1 MPEVDKE
8 REYQRKYYAD
18 HKEALSRKKR
28 EQYANDPEA
37 RERARKRA
45 MGRYMKTRG
54 DGERK
59 VRKYNLPR
67 VVPVGGKTCL
77 YHCVR
82 KFADTVGRNVQTVT
96 QWEGRGVIPK
106 ATMVD
111 EKGRRWYS
119 EAHMASVAF
128 AVKRYD
134 EMGERDLGLLGRLVA
149 EEMRK

>member
-8 REYQRKYYAD
+8 REYQRKYYAQR
-18 HKEALSRKKR
+18 KEALSKKKR
-28 EQYANDPEA
+28 ERYANDPEV
-37 RERARKRA
+37 RESARKRA
-45 MGRYMKTRG
+45 MARYEKTRG
-54 DGERK
+54 TGERK

-82 KFADTVGRNVQTVT
+82 KFADAVGRNVQTIT
-96 QWEGRGVIPK
+96 QWENKGVIPK

-111 EKGRRWYS
+111 DKGRRWYS
-119 EAHMASVAF
+119 EAHMAAVAS

-134 EMGERDLGLLGRLVA
+134 EMGERDLDLLKRLVA
-149 EEMRK
+149 EE